1 MSEELDLS
9 KSKWNLDDE
18 IYLRSIKESVEEN
31 YPGVNFE
38 EELSLLGY
46 SLGDLLQ
53 IHKVNRLMNT
63 LNRKYPPDD
72 V

>member
-9 KSKWNLDDE
+9 KSKWNLDNE
-18 IYLRSIKESVEEN
+18 IHLRSIKESVEEN

-38 EELSLLGY
+38 EELRLLGY
-46 SLGDLLQ
+46 SLEDLLQ

-63 LNRKYPPDD
+63 LNKKYPPDD

>member
-9 KSKWNLDDE
+9 KSKWNLDEE
-18 IYLRSIKESVEEN
+18 IHLRSIKESVEEN

-63 LNRKYPPDD
+63 LNKKYPSND

>member
-1 MSEELDLS
+1 MSEELDLT
-9 KSKWNLDDE
+9 KSKWNLDEE
-18 IYLRSIKESVEEN
+18 IHLRSIKESVEEN

-46 SLGDLLQ
+46 SLSDLLQ

-63 LNRKYPPDD
+63 LNKKYPSND

>member
-9 KSKWNLDDE
+9 KSKWNLDNE

-31 YPGVNFE
+31 YPMANFE

-63 LNRKYPPDD
+63 LNKKYPDD

>member
-63 LNRKYPPDD
+63 LNKKYPDD

>member
-9 KSKWNLDDE
+9 KSKWNLDNE
-18 IYLRSIKESVEEN
+18 IHLRSIKESVEEN

-38 EELSLLGY
+38 EELRLLGY

>member
-1 MSEELDLS
+1 MSEELDLT
-9 KSKWNLDDE
+9 KSKWNLDEE
-18 IYLRSIKESVEEN
+18 IHLRSIKESVEEN

-63 LNRKYPPDD
+63 LNKKYPSND

>member
-18 IYLRSIKESVEEN
+18 IYLRSIKESVDEN